1 MISNHPIELTLA
13 FTPKNVILEQVMK
26 KAARSLGTDVRI
38 KGFNDTKSMYNVLI
52 TNNYLAGVEFGDD
65 LKVSWI
71 QLILLVLVNFKATCF
86 RIFRNYQTNYRS
98 PYAIPV
104 KCAQPSYQ
112 ELSFGQIGGL
122 FWYFHPSK
130 PMVLEQ

>member
-1 MISNHPIELTLA
+1 MITNHPIELTLA

-65 LKVSWI
+65 LKV
-71 QLILLVLVNFKATCF
+71 
-86 RIFRNYQTNYRS
+86 Y
-98 PYAIPV
+98 
-104 KCAQPSYQ
+104 
-112 ELSFGQIGGL
+112 
-122 FWYFHPSK
+122 
-130 PMVLEQ
+130 